1 MIISAKNPKLAL
13 KLHLIKKKPVNIT
26 IEDDS
31 GKVIEIPMTHANDDW
46 MRAARLA
53 RKAKEGDKKAE
64 EELRKM
70 QNTQMMES
78 DDESSEKE

>member
-1 MIISAKNPKLAL
+1 M
-13 KLHLIKKKPVNIT
+13 KKKPANIT
-26 IEDDS
+26 IIDDS

-46 MRAARLA
+46 IRAARLA

-70 QNTQMMES
+70 QNTQMMKS
-78 DDESSEKE
+78 DDESSKKE

>member
-1 MIISAKNPKLAL
+1 MKRKSA
-13 KLHLIKKKPVNIT
+13 NIT
-26 IEDDS
+26 IVDDS

-53 RKAKEGDKKAE
+53 RKAIEGDKKAE

-70 QNTQMMES
+70 QDTQMMES
-78 DDESSEKE
+78 DDESSEKD

>member
-1 MIISAKNPKLAL
+1 MN
-13 KLHLIKKKPVNIT
+13 KKPVNIT

-70 QNTQMMES
+70 QDTQMMES
-78 DDESSEKE
+78 DDESSENH